1 MWMNQQ
7 SQQSKSKRAMTPL
20 ETYQQEAIDY
30 IIDNWSKKINSLC
43 ALGVGMG
50 KTRVACEILSRY
62 LELDAQ
68 KRLKGYALVCC
79 NTRNVR
85 DTIWTNTLKDF
96 GLSMKILEEHSF
108 KIIKMENTK
117 TLTIPPLTVC
127 LITYANLYREET
139 LEYFIN
145 SPPDLIIFDEYHIL
159 TNNVK
164 KESQSYREAIL
175 KLPIRIRLGLTA
187 TPLVN
192 DEMESV
198 LAYGMLNDVNILRK
212 FQKSN
217 ASERKDLIKKIRQKH
232 FMFYKDN
239 EHKDTPVSELII
251 SIPMEKVHY
260 EDYLKIENHDDISN
274 KKKEHQVLKLSI
286 SPTLVDKKLKL
297 DMQKNIITG
306 KIIALKAIITNL
318 PKNDKIVIF
327 DTYKDTLKYIKL
339 LDFIRPLK
347 PLLYVGGT
355 GSQNKKNYKLF
366 SEDPEYRVLLATR
379 QAGGEGINLQAANHL
394 VILNVWYTVK
404 DLIQILGRIKRKGQ
418 NKPVYSYIFAYNLFD
433 VIDLRCLRN
442 NPGLYFLKE
451 EYNFYNAI
459 GKKTEMNEEWG
470 IEVKSKMP
478 DVVYFKK
485 FSTFESDFNNFV
497 KSIITPEKLAIESDI
512 EKTAKKEEAAYQD
525 RVYEMGQTI
534 MNYIVSRM
542 CYHLLMD
549 DLNNIELKL

>member
-1 MWMNQQ
+1 
-7 SQQSKSKRAMTPL
+7 MTPL
-20 ETYQQEAIDY
+20 ETYQQEAIGY
-30 IIDNWSKKINSLC
+30 IIDNWNKSINSLC

-50 KTRVACEILSRY
+50 KTRVACEILSKY
-62 LELDAQ
+62 LKVDAQ

-85 DTIWTNTLKDF
+85 DTIWANTLNDF
-96 GLSMKILEEHSF
+96 DLSMKILEGHSF
-108 KIIKMENTK
+108 EIIKMKNTK

-145 SPPDLIIFDEYHIL
+145 SPPNLIIFDEYHIL
-159 TNNVK
+159 TNNAIK
-164 KESQSYREAIL
+164 KSQSYREAIL
-175 KLPIRIRLGLTA
+175 KLPIQLRLGLTA

-198 LAYGMLNDVNILRK
+198 LAYGLLNDANLVRK

-217 ASERKDLIKKIRQKH
+217 TGERKDLIKKITQKH

-239 EHKDTPVSELII
+239 EYNGTPVSELII

-260 EDYLKIENHDDISN
+260 DDYLKIEEYDDISN
-274 KKKEHQVLKLSI
+274 KNKEHQALRLSI
-286 SPTLVDKKLKL
+286 SPCLVDKGLKL
-297 DMQKNIITG
+297 DVHNNITTG
-306 KIIALKAIITNL
+306 KIIALKTIITNL
-318 PKNDKIVIF
+318 PKDDKMVIF
-327 DTYKDTLKYIKL
+327 DTYQNTLKHIKQ

-347 PLLYVGGT
+347 PLLYIGGT
-355 GSQNKKNYKLF
+355 GSQNQKNYKLF
-366 SEDPEYRVLLATR
+366 SEDPEHRVLLATR

-433 VIDLRCLRN
+433 VIDLRYLRD
-442 NPGLYFLKE
+442 NPKLYFLKE

-459 GKKTEMNEEWG
+459 GKKTGMNEEWG
-470 IEVKSKMP
+470 IEVKNKMP
-478 DVVYFKK
+478 NVVCFKK
-485 FSTFESDFNNFV
+485 SSTFEVEFNNFV

-512 EKTAKKEEAAYQD
+512 EKTAEKEEADYRD
-525 RVYEMGQTI
+525 RVYKMEYEMGQTI
-534 MNYIVSRM
+534 MDYIISQM
-542 CYHLLMD
+542 YYHSLMD
-549 DLNNIELKL
+549 DLNNIELKI